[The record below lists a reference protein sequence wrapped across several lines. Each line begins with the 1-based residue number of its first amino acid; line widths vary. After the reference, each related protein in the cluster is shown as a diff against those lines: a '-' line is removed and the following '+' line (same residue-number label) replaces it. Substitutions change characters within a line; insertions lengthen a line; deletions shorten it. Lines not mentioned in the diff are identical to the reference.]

1 MIRRGLVVIAM
12 ILAGVA
18 AITGS
23 PNNGT
28 SDEQPASIGAPDL
41 ARRIMSGDELR
52 IYDLRDSVAYQQLHL
67 PGAVHATMDDVITS
81 APPFTTVLYG
91 DEAAQTWSAMNAA
104 GQRNVFVLR
113 GGVSAWLTEVLEPRL
128 AVDATAGE
136 RAAFEEAAGQSRFF
150 GGTPRR
156 GVPRA
161 EMTPA
166 ESDLTEAVI
175 RRGC

>member
-1 MIRRGLVVIAM
+1 MIRRGLAVVAIV
-12 ILAGVA
+12 LGGVA

-23 PNNGT
+23 PNTGA

-41 ARRIMSGDELR
+41 ARRIMDGDELR
-52 IYDLRDSVAYQQLHL
+52 IYDLRDSVAYDQLHL
-67 PGAVHATMDDVITS
+67 PGAVHATANDVVTG
-81 APPFTTVLYG
+81 APPFMTVLYG
-91 DEAAQTWSAMNAA
+91 DEAARTWSALNDA
-104 GQRNVFVLR
+104 GHRNVFVLR
-113 GGVSAWLTEVLEPRL
+113 GGVRAWLTDVLEPRL
-128 AVDATAGE
+128 AEDATAGE
-136 RAAFEEAAGQSRFF
+136 RAAFEEAAEQSRFF